1 MEKNLRNL
9 LPVRQQTL
17 EFVPSDEWW
26 HQLPLNVRTECER
39 ELTALINTV
48 LTSERSQNERRKDR

>member
-9 LPVRQQTL
+9 LPLRQQTL

-26 HQLPLNVRTECER
+26 SQLPLVARTDCER
-39 ELTALINTV
+39 ELTALMNKV
-48 LTSERSQNERRKDR
+48 LTSERIQNERRKDQ